1 MSIIN
6 QQNDAQKMITDDVVI
21 KRFETKFEK
30 SDGCW
35 EWKAYINC
43 DGYGQYGNGGR
54 MHGAHRIS
62 YRIYNGEIPHG
73 MYVCHHCDNPRCVNP
88 EHLFLGTQADNMHD
102 CSVKGRKSPSGSVG
116 ERHGMSKLSAS
127 QVIEIR
133 ERNSNGERGSE
144 LADEYGMSRSAISLI
159 VNRHIWKSI

>member
-1 MSIIN
+1 
-6 QQNDAQKMITDDVVI
+6 
-21 KRFETKFEK
+21 
-30 SDGCW
+30 
-35 EWKAYINC
+35 
-43 DGYGQYGNGGR
+43 

-62 YRIYNGEIPHG
+62 YRIYNGEIPYG

-102 CSVKGRKSPSGSVG
+102 CAVKGRKTPSGSIG

-133 ERNSNGERGSE
+133 ERNSHGERGSE
-144 LADEYGMSRSAISLI
+144 LADEYGMSRAAISLI